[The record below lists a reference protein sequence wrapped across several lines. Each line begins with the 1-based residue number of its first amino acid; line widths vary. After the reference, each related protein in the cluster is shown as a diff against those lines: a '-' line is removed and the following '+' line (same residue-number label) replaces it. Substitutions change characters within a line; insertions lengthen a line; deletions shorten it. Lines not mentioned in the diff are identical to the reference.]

1 MQSQPVSDHELASA
15 KKYLIGSFPLHLDRQ
30 SQVVSF
36 MLQIELYGLGLDYA
50 ERYPK
55 LIDEVTKADVQQ
67 VAQKYLHP
75 DALDLVA
82 VANQAAAKI
91 TPAALGAQTAAK

>member
-1 MQSQPVSDHELASA
+1 MLAHQPRTLRIAALLDKPSRRKQPIEAH
-15 KKYLIGSFPLHLDRQ
+15 YIGFAIPDAY
-30 SQVVSF
+30 VVG
-36 MLQIELYGLGLDYA
+36 YGLDYA

-55 LIDEVTKADVQQ
+55 LIDGVSRADVQE

-91 TPAALGAQTAAK
+91 TPAALSVPTAAAK